1 MLVVVTRVAKVPPSS
16 KYETGLVTLRRSTI
30 VFGLFAATMLTGWSA
45 GATWIL
51 LTRDSFGAHLIKRET
66 ARQYAYED
74 RIASLKTEIDKLSSR
89 QLVDQD
95 GVEARVAELVTR
107 QTQLETRQ
115 AIVAAL
121 AESVSAQQVA
131 AGRPARTPIVP
142 QPPVAAD
149 TTSSISSFV
158 PTTRPMPVPDMPGL
172 RREGERRNLT
182 SAGWDQSS
190 ADSQPKV
197 EEALTHVDR
206 RLASVHSEQI
216 KALGRLEA
224 TVAGAH
230 ASLRTVVAE
239 VGLDPDRVAGSTPRP
254 GQGGPF
260 IPAIVDPRAGAF
272 EASVVRLQPRL
283 AAVERLRTT
292 VNGLPLRR
300 PVPHDVEQS
309 SSFGHR
315 VDPFTRSLAMHS
327 GLDFRAE
334 HGTLVRAAAPGR
346 VVAAEYSGGYGNM
359 VEVEHANGISTR
371 YAHLSHIAVSEG
383 QQVALGAT
391 LGRVGSTG
399 RSTGPHLHY
408 ETRIDGEAV
417 DPQRFL
423 RAGQRFLGSN

>member
-1 MLVVVTRVAKVPPSS
+1 
-16 KYETGLVTLRRSTI
+16 
-30 VFGLFAATMLTGWSA
+30 MLTGWSA
-45 GATWIL
+45 GATWL
-51 LTRDSFGAHLIKRET
+51 LLSKDSFGAHMIKRET

-121 AESVSAQQVA
+121 TDSVSANQIA
-131 AGRPARTPIVP
+131 AGRPARTPVVP
-142 QPPVAAD
+142 QPSVAAD
-149 TTSSISSFV
+149 TTSSVTTFA
-158 PTTRPMPVPDMPGL
+158 PTPRPMPVPDMPGL
-172 RREGERRNLT
+172 RRESDRRNLT
-182 SAGWDQSS
+182 SAGWEQSAVES
-190 ADSQPKV
+190 SPKV
-197 EEALTHVDR
+197 DDTLALVNR
-206 RLASVHSEQI
+206 RLAAVQAEQI
-216 KALGRLEA
+216 RALNRLEA
-224 TVAGAH
+224 SVLGAH
-230 ASLRTVVAE
+230 SSLRTVVAE
-239 VGLDPDRVAGSTPRP
+239 IGLDPDRIAGMPPRP

-260 IPAIVDPRAGAF
+260 IPAIVDPKAGTF

-283 AAVERLRTT
+283 AAVERLRST

-300 PVPHDVEQS
+300 PVAHDVEQS

-334 HGTLVRAAAPGR
+334 HGTLVKAAAPGR

-359 VEVEHANGISTR
+359 VEIEHANGISTR
-371 YAHLSHIAVSEG
+371 YAHLSHISVIEG
-383 QQVALGAT
+383 QQVVVGSP